1 MVSSPGRS
9 RSWSPSASFQNS
21 PSTQYRSP
29 WMVRVNIPERERI
42 TPVDASGQ
50 QEELSHLGQ
59 ECEVQHA
66 FLIPNLLLRGGRLD
80 LIRWVQ
86 HLCQRLGELGVSA
99 KQLRAVG
106 LEFLL
111 LFPLYSLL
119 LFAESLQL
127 GQIPLLV
134 EIAGLKCCAALFQNG
149 NGPLLAGKHRD
160 PREVMPAGFQFQ
172 EFTSIEQGFQFGL
185 MLVLPAPP
193 SFGSFPPLD
202 QVQEFYC

>member
-1 MVSSPGRS
+1 M
-9 RSWSPSASFQNS
+9 
-21 PSTQYRSP
+21 
-29 WMVRVNIPERERI
+29 
-42 TPVDASGQ
+42 DASGQ

-59 ECEVQHA
+59 ECEVQRT

-99 KQLRAVG
+99 KQLRVVG

-134 EIAGLKCCAALFQNG
+134 EIAGLKCCAALFQNS